1 MIDEK
6 LVHEAL
12 QRWARTPDG
21 RVFYVGLQKVLMGV
35 PTDISDGAL
44 RENLGRRTL
53 ALELMAVM
61 AKVMTENLSDD
72 GIGSGD
78 RPIVFRLPER
88 ADTNQRHHW
97 GARRRVTRLPTG
109 CVSSSSAASR

>member
-1 MIDEK
+1 MIDQD

-35 PTDISDGAL
+35 PSDKSDGAL
-44 RENLGRRTL
+44 RENLGRRRFVS
-53 ALELMAVM
+53 ELMAVM

-78 RPIVFRLPER
+78 RPIVFQLKQSARVAGKR
-88 ADTNQRHHW
+88 
-97 GARRRVTRLPTG
+97 GARRRVSPG
-109 CVSSSSAASR
+109 ADAAADAE